1 MAQDAADVVNNAAA
15 GNDINGGIEKA
26 KTNNVGESMNEKE
39 GMKDQHDLIGATISI
54 MKERVDSS
62 DMLIAKEGMENET
75 DMMEADPPSDLDISI
90 KDQTFAAANNEDH
103 DTLQQEVTTPTM
115 TEEGDDTD
123 AKVCSAQL
131 PSVENIELAARL
143 SVFDS
148 FLFLADDKAAT
159 ESNEKEKGSRSSA
172 LLSEQPTTAI
182 TATIDVYK
190 TDDNGDALK
199 KVTQEIMQRQ
209 QQSRQW
215 PTVKVLPGMQVVVEK
230 KEEQYIRVIPL
241 EEQIVRLV
249 PGSREESIDMA
260 ERLGVFD
267 DYMFLVNGIDDEE
280 EIQAPKKDAVTSKEA
295 VIVSAATSTK
305 VKAPAPVKNIKRK
318 EHIKKQKKE
327 LPPLKKQTRVAEA
340 ASRPKKSSAV
350 PQTTQD
356 VQRRRP
362 STHSLLAVPQPQG
375 PSNMSKKQQS
385 SDNRPTKE
393 DELGGS
399 HHSLLS
405 QSSRNN
411 TKKRDLIGATI
422 RIKKGRF
429 KGLAGVI
436 TEKHTLRHLQ
446 VDTVTAPVPHEH
458 LEVLEY
464 AHDANHENEFQKYV
478 GARVRVLHPN
488 PAAGRVGKVH
498 NVIVGDWYITDNPN
512 ILTAY
517 PVAKF
522 DILKYAR

>member
-1 MAQDAADVVNNAAA
+1 
-15 GNDINGGIEKA
+15 
-26 KTNNVGESMNEKE
+26 
-39 GMKDQHDLIGATISI
+39 
-54 MKERVDSS
+54 
-62 DMLIAKEGMENET
+62 
-75 DMMEADPPSDLDISI
+75 
-90 KDQTFAAANNEDH
+90 
-103 DTLQQEVTTPTM
+103 
-115 TEEGDDTD
+115 
-123 AKVCSAQL
+123 
-131 PSVENIELAARL
+131 
-143 SVFDS
+143 
-148 FLFLADDKAAT
+148 
-159 ESNEKEKGSRSSA
+159 
-172 LLSEQPTTAI
+172 
-182 TATIDVYK
+182 
-190 TDDNGDALK
+190 
-199 KVTQEIMQRQ
+199 MQRQ

-362 STHSLLAVPQPQG
+362 STHSLLAVPQG